1 MITALLAAAAVGLPP
16 AAAPPSSCP
25 TSMTAWTWS
34 GSLEAG
40 DDWDAVLLELRGDRA
55 RLTGMTLRSQ
65 VPRVPVNEADWFV
78 TEPMKPEVT
87 SFSVATRV
95 LAGKPLEDL
104 CLALARGGLPRIA
117 ARASAELSA
126 SEGSLVVESKDAS
139 SVTAESGVRI
149 GLEVKPPDPRPPE
162 KLPPIPYQ
170 EGQARGPGEIA
181 QPGLVAKE
189 KHTTERRDV
198 SERAV
203 DPDRPVD
210 PARVTQDEGERRAL
224 LNARD
229 VLVRQA
235 RALRGTP
242 GDLVDVPFARR
253 TLARLVEMDAA
264 ALPKGLPSE
273 FLLAMSGAPRDYV
286 TALAIE
292 TLTSPESPD
301 RMPALRWLGDLSAP
315 EAIEDLMIVLRRRS
329 DAKAIQLEQALALRA
344 LLRAAP
350 DQARMEALRM
360 LTGPRRVVRAAMGVF
375 WFTEPA
381 LRRELS
387 GVDFSSA
394 EKVRAMAA
402 RVRGHLTVNAKE
414 PDLKRAASGV
424 QFP

>member
-1 MITALLAAAAVGLPP
+1 MIPALLAAAAVALPQAP
-16 AAAPPSSCP
+16 APSSCP
-25 TSMTAWTWS
+25 AYLTAWTWL
-34 GSLEAG
+34 GTLEAG

-55 RLTGMTLRSQ
+55 RLTELTLRSQ
-65 VPRVPVNEADWFV
+65 TPRLPVNEADWFV
-78 TEPMKPEVT
+78 TEPMKPEVA

-95 LAGKPLEDL
+95 LAGKPLGDL
-104 CLALARGGLPRIA
+104 CLALARGGLPSIA
-117 ARASAELSA
+117 ARASAELNA

-139 SVTAESGVRI
+139 SVATDSGMRI

-162 KLPPIPYQ
+162 KLPPIPY
-170 EGQARGPGEIA
+170 EDGQARAPGEIA
-181 QPGLVAKE
+181 QPGLVARE
-189 KHTTERRDV
+189 KRSAERRDV
-198 SERAV
+198 TAR
-203 DPDRPVD
+203 DPDPDKPVD
-210 PARVTQDEGERRAL
+210 PARAAQDESERRAL
-224 LNARD
+224 LAARD

-235 RALRGTP
+235 RALRATA
-242 GDLVDVPFARR
+242 GDLVDIPFARR

-292 TLTSPESPD
+292 TLTNPESPD
-301 RMPALRWLGDLSAP
+301 RLPALRWLGDQPAP
-315 EAIEDLMIVLRRRS
+315 DAIEDLMIVLRRRS
-329 DAKAIQLEQALALRA
+329 DAKTIQLEQALALRA

-381 LRRELS
+381 LRKELS
-387 GVDFSSA
+387 GVDFSKA

-402 RVRGHLTVNAKE
+402 RIRGHLTVNARE